1 MRGHLAQNFGYF
13 CTMYILRLIE
23 ANYWGVFL
31 GLLLLLLSILR
42 LSNFSRF
49 YSLVVFWIKANNAS
63 EFSKP
68 FVMSRAFST
77 MGFLYR
83 VLIFGLVIN
92 TIYQGSLSPNSF
104 SVELAF
110 WTLSIIG
117 FWCMK
122 TGIEVLFTALWK
134 QNKQLLKIFF
144 IRSLN
149 KEKWAFCFSI
159 LLLLFSFIQLH
170 SVLVYGLFSIYF
182 IGLAIIH
189 FTTLKFYFKGHRL
202 SQMHIILY
210 ICASE
215 IAPIWL
221 VSQILKH

>member
-1 MRGHLAQNFGYF
+1 MRGHVAQNFRYF

-23 ANYWGVFL
+23 TNYWGVFL

-42 LSNFSRF
+42 LSNFARF
-49 YSLVVFWIKANNAS
+49 YSLVLFWVKANNAS

-77 MGFLYR
+77 TGFLFR
-83 VLIFGLVIN
+83 ALIFGLVVN
-92 TIYQGSLSPNSF
+92 TIYLGNLSPTSF
-104 SVELAF
+104 GVELAF
-110 WTLSIIG
+110 WTLGIIG
-117 FWCMK
+117 FWCMR
-122 TGIEVLFTALWK
+122 TGTEVLLTALWR
-134 QNKQLLKIFF
+134 QDKQLLKIFF

-170 SVLVYGLFSIYF
+170 SVLVYGLCSIYF